1 MPEIHETPVH
11 RVIYYPG
18 INLIKHVFNDKA
30 NGVTWLELQ
39 SAFRTYVE
47 FLKIHK
53 PQLVLVDTSLFN
65 FVLLKDMQ
73 DWMNAN
79 VISALK
85 EIKVKKWASIVSTQF
100 FSQVSIEQTMESN
113 KSDEFETKYFDKEE
127 DALEWLLSNHSS
139 PQEMEEIMKS

>member
-18 INLIKHVFNDKA
+18 INLIKHVFNAKA
-30 NGVTWLELQ
+30 NGITWLELQ

-47 FLKIHK
+47 FLKLHK

-65 FVLLKDMQ
+65 FVFLKDMQ
-73 DWMNAN
+73 DWVTAN
-79 VISALK
+79 VVSVLR
-85 EIKVKKWASIVSTQF
+85 EIDIKKWASIVSPQF

-113 KSDEFETKYFDKEE
+113 KTYEFETRYFDKEE
-127 DALEWLLSNHSS
+127 DALEWLLSNHNN
-139 PQEMEEIMKS
+139 PQELEQIMNG